1 MSKPLFSNTPS
12 TTPLLLF
19 SRSLLFILCHFAT
32 IISTCTPQG
41 PPPAAFSSPQG
52 SPEFFLIPLP
62 SESTLLP
69 SDTSQPATTPS
80 TPPRLQVS
88 DLDNSEDEFHT
99 PSSPDP
105 TTTVLPTPGPSQT
118 LHPEEATA
126 QAFNQAIANALQQCL
141 DPNKPKDVKI
151 MQKSRH
157 NNSYEHDLK

>member
-19 SRSLLFILCHFAT
+19 SRSLLFLLCHFAT

-80 TPPRLQVS
+80 TPS
-88 DLDNSEDEFHT
+88 NCK
-99 PSSPDP
+99 
-105 TTTVLPTPGPSQT
+105 SQT
-118 LHPEEATA
+118 STTPRMSSTHLPA
-126 QAFNQAIANALQQCL
+126 QTPQPLSYQPRVLLKHSSFL
-141 DPNKPKDVKI
+141 
-151 MQKSRH
+151 QKSG
-157 NNSYEHDLK
+157 NNTKQ